1 MKKACPKSSA
11 EKIESSVTS
20 NEILR
25 KTKITSQPHNISQR
39 ISETGNMY
47 SSMDPNSLFIKSL
60 DMKKAASF
68 RRTFHRKKE
77 KNFISPPLFT

>member
-1 MKKACPKSSA
+1 MKKACPKASA

-47 SSMDPNSLFIKSL
+47 SSTDQLLVYKESEYEKGRQ
-60 DMKKAASF
+60 F